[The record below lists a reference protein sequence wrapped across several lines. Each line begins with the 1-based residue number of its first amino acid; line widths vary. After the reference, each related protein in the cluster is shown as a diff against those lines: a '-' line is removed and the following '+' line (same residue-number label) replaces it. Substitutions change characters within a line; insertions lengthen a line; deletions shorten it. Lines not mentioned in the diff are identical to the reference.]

1 MDTIKKLEFKRRLLG
16 ICRRGIV
23 SVIDKTQETLNIKY
37 SELPPFLTRLNTSIW
52 FKQADTGKELGRVR
66 QQNSKKS

>member
-1 MDTIKKLEFKRRLLG
+1 MDTIKKLELKRKVLG

-37 SELPPFLTRLNTSIW
+37 SELPPFLTKLNTNIW
-52 FKQADTGKELGRVR
+52 FRQADIGKELGRVR
-66 QQNSKKS
+66 KENRE